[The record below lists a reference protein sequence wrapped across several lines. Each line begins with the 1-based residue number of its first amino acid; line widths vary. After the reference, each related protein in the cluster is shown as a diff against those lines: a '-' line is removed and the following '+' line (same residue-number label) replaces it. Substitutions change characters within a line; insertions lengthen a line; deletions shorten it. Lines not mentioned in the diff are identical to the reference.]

1 MFVAGHYSSEVSVH
15 VGVPQGSM
23 LAPLLFSIYIND
35 LPLSISSADAD
46 CDMFADDPFLT
57 AAEKSV
63 EAINTKLQKCLQEVS
78 DWCSANMMLLN
89 PEKQQQQQQQLK
101 AW

>member
-1 MFVAGHYSSEVSVH
+1 
-15 VGVPQGSM
+15 
-23 LAPLLFSIYIND
+23 
-35 LPLSISSADAD
+35 
-46 CDMFADDPFLT
+46 MFADDPFLT

-89 PEKQQQQQQQLK
+89 PEKQQQQQQQQLK